1 MNRAPLNISFKRTLV
16 EDKMTAWNNLVAKI
30 SAYQLSDG
38 RDIFTWDLHRHDNF
52 TVRSM
57 YQYLMNQETPFVN
70 KFLWKLKIPLKI
82 NFFLWYLQQGVILT
96 KDNLAKR
103 NWSGSKKCCFCD
115 HNEIIQHLFYDC
127 QHAKII
133 WRVVQVATGLT
144 PPKSMTHMLWNWL
157 TGISMKE
164 RRLIFVGAAALM
176 WTIWCTRNDLIFEKK
191 NIYLIYAGS
200 LQESVLAAIL
210 VLATA

>member
-38 RDIFTWDLHRHDNF
+38 RDIFTWDLHRHGNF

-70 KFLWKLKIPLKI
+70 KFLWNLKIPLKI
-82 NFFLWYLQQGVILT
+82 KNFLWYLQQGVILT
-96 KDNLAKR
+96 KDNLAKK

-115 HNEIIQHLFYDC
+115 LNETIQHLFFDC

-144 PPKSMTHMLWNWL
+144 PPKSMTHMLRNWL
-157 TGISMKE
+157 TGISMIE
-164 RRLIFVGAAALM
+164 
-176 WTIWCTRNDLIFEKK
+176 
-191 NIYLIYAGS
+191 
-200 LQESVLAAIL
+200 
-210 VLATA
+210 

>member
-115 HNEIIQHLFYDC
+115 HNEIIQHLFYDW

-144 PPKSMTHMLWNWL
+144 PPKSMTHMFRNWL
-157 TGISMKE
+157 TCISMKQ
-164 RRLIFVGAAALM
+164 RRLIFVGAAALI
-176 WTIWCTRNDLIFEKK
+176 WAIWCTRNDLIFEKK
-191 NIYLIYAGS
+191 IFSSFMRAVFRGAYWLRFWS
-200 LQESVLAAIL
+200 QL
-210 VLATA
+210 